1 MILQKTKVMMKTRLQ
16 AVLFDYD
23 GTIANTDLI
32 HLDCWNHLLAKYNI
46 RFEPGFYSL
55 NCAGVS
61 TDHIAQRVAR
71 DYPAAGLSP
80 TRLAADKDT
89 LYEDWMNQKTTPL
102 MPGVPE
108 MLTFLSQ
115 HDIAVAIVTGGPLG
129 AITRTLETHGIAHHF
144 RTFVTR
150 EDVTHGKP
158 SPEGYLLG
166 LQRLQLPAS
175 SALALED
182 TAGGVRA
189 AKAAGLIACALP
201 HLFTRNHDFS
211 SADVVYHDMHQAITW
226 IKEQFL
232 EAAR

>member
-1 MILQKTKVMMKTRLQ
+1 M
-16 AVLFDYD
+16 FDYD

-32 HLDCWNHLLAKYNI
+32 HLDCWNHLLAKFQI
-46 RFEPGFYSL
+46 RFEPESYAL

-61 TDHIAQRVAR
+61 TDHIARRLAG

-80 TRLAADKDT
+80 TPLAAEKDA
-89 LYEDWMNQKTTPL
+89 LYEDWMNFKTVPL

-115 HDIAVAIVTGGPLG
+115 HGIAAAIVTGGPLG
-129 AITRTLETHGIAHHF
+129 AMTRTLETHGIAHHF

-150 EDVTHGKP
+150 EDVTNGKP

-166 LQRLQLPAS
+166 LQRLQLSAH

-182 TAGGVRA
+182 TAGGVCA

-201 HLFTRNHDFS
+201 HVFTRNHDFS
-211 SADVVYHDMHQAITW
+211 SADVVCSDMHQAITW
-226 IKEQFL
+226 IKTQFPGGWGNL
-232 EAAR
+232 

>member
-1 MILQKTKVMMKTRLQ
+1 MKPRLQ

-32 HLDCWNHLLAKYNI
+32 HLDCWNHLLAQYQI
-46 RFEPGFYSL
+46 RFEPDFYAL

-61 TDHIAQRVAR
+61 TDHVTLRLAR

-80 TRLAADKDT
+80 THLAAEKDA
-89 LYEDWMNQKTTPL
+89 LYEAWMKQKTVPL

-115 HDIAVAIVTGGPLG
+115 HGITAAIVTGGRLG
-129 AITRTLETHGIAHHF
+129 AMTRTLEMYGIAHHF

-150 EDVTHGKP
+150 EDVIHNKP

-166 LQRLQLPAS
+166 LQRLQVPAHS
-175 SALALED
+175 VLALED
-182 TAGGVRA
+182 TVSGVLA
-189 AKAAGLIACALP
+189 AKAAGLVACALP
-201 HLFTRNHDFS
+201 HVFTRNHDFS
-211 SADVVYHDMHQAITW
+211 PADVVCSDMYQAITW
-226 IKEQFL
+226 IKAQFL
-232 EAAR
+232 GTRGELT

>member
-1 MILQKTKVMMKTRLQ
+1 MKPTLQ

-32 HLDCWNHLLAKYNI
+32 HLDCWNHLLAKFQI
-46 RFEPGFYSL
+46 RFEPDFYAL

-61 TDHIAQRVAR
+61 TDHITLRLAR

-80 TRLAADKDT
+80 THLAADKDA
-89 LYEDWMNQKTTPL
+89 LYEAWMNLKTVPL
-102 MPGVPE
+102 MAGVPE

-115 HDIAVAIVTGGPLG
+115 HDIAAAIVTGGPLG
-129 AITRTLETHGIAHHF
+129 AITRTLETHGITHHF

-150 EDVTHGKP
+150 EDVTKGKP

-166 LQRLQLPAS
+166 LQRLQLPAQ

-182 TAGGVRA
+182 TAGGVLA

-201 HLFTRNHDFS
+201 HVFTHNHDFS
-211 SADVVYHDMHQAITW
+211 SADGVCHDMHEAITW
-226 IKEQFL
+226 IKGQFL
-232 EAAR
+232 GVSG